1 MSMSESKQAYYEKLV
16 YNELMTRE
24 LVNYDRVLAK
34 SETLDALS
42 DRQKDRTVSAYSDY
56 NVLKKAFI
64 VVIDLLKLV
73 EGAREAIKQ
82 DRFADYKREFYQ
94 KYYGK

>member
-34 SETLDALS
+34 SETLEALS
-42 DRQKDRTVSAYSDY
+42 DRQKNRTVSAYSDH

-73 EGAREAIKQ
+73 EGNDCVVIEGGTRN
-82 DRFADYKREFYQ
+82 RVFH
-94 KYYGK
+94 